1 MKDKVGVKMKIA
13 VVTDSTSY
21 LSAEEVERYHIHV
34 VPIPV
39 IMDGRSYDEDVDITT
54 SEFYERLRNS
64 KSFPSTSQPPLDE
77 MINLYNQLA
86 DEGYDAVISIH
97 LASTISG
104 FVNQLKNIA
113 PTIENIRVIPYD
125 SQITVKLMGYLAIE
139 ASRMAARGAEP
150 EEILARLDDLR
161 STIGEYFVVDDLQN
175 LVRGG
180 RLSNASGFIGS
191 VLRIKPLL
199 TFDDETHE
207 IVAFEKVRSRKKA
220 LARVEDLFVAV
231 QAQVDYP
238 LRALVIN
245 ANDPEGGQNWAN
257 KIASQYPDIPVEQS
271 YFGPVI
277 GAHLGEKAL
286 ALAWIKDFDRA

>member
-1 MKDKVGVKMKIA
+1 MKIA

-39 IMDGRSYDEDVDITT
+39 IIDGRSYDEGVDIST
-54 SEFYERLRNS
+54 SEFYDWLRNS
-64 KSFPSTSQPPLDE
+64 KSFPSTSQPPLGE

-86 DEGYDAVISIH
+86 DEGYDTVISIH

-139 ASRMAARGAEP
+139 ASRMADKGATP
-150 EEILARLDDLR
+150 EEIIARLDDLR

-180 RLSNASGFIGS
+180 RLSNASAFIGS

-199 TFDDETHE
+199 TFDDDTHE

-220 LARVEDLFVAV
+220 LARVEQLFVEA
-231 QAQVDYP
+231 QAKVDYP
-238 LRALVIN
+238 LRALIID
-245 ANDPEGGQNWAN
+245 ANDEEGGQAWAD
-257 KIASQYPDIPVEQS
+257 KIAAQYPDIPIERS

-286 ALAWIKDFDRA
+286 ALAWLKDFDRA